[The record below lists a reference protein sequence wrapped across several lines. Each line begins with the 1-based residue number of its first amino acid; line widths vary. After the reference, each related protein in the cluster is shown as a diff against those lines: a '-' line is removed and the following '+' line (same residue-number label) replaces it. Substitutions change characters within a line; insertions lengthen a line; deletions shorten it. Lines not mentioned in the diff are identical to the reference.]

1 MSVCQVQRLHV
12 YRLISFL
19 FSMISM
25 MSVFMIMVLLSSS
38 LAEEYAPSVILKDT
52 RWNLEESPYIIE
64 RDLVI
69 DKGASLTISSGV
81 RIIIRKPKLFD
92 TITQYDAT
100 DSVLVSIRVKGA
112 LSCIGKRDQHVQF
125 IPQSS
130 SKSTFGWYGIVFDNA
145 PGDFAEIAFTDIVN
159 AYRAISVRQSTPVI
173 RNNIIEYNH
182 IGIYCSVNGNAK
194 IYNNIITGNFLA
206 GIHVREA
213 NPHIANNII
222 FNNQNNGVLCDGK
235 SKINFEYNC
244 VYGNTDGNFFDCQP
258 DLGIIVI
265 SKKKG
270 APETDFAHNIYKDP
284 VFKGSPSDSV
294 AKAQDVSLPTDVSHI
309 KDTSLANVYYEN
321 ATSQQSAVQSENSIA
336 VKRFEL
342 SRYSPC
348 IEAGLPDENY
358 KNMDK
363 TRNTL
368 GIWGGP
374 DYFVTKENA
383 TSNASAAKK
392 APAKAEGHGEK
403 KSGGH
408 SAPKKSGGHG
418 AKKSGGHGEK
428 KKGH

>member
-1 MSVCQVQRLHV
+1 MMALLVMT
-12 YRLISFL
+12 FL
-19 FSMISM
+19 
-25 MSVFMIMVLLSSS
+25 VTSSP
-38 LAEEYAPSVILKDT
+38 AEEYVPSVLLKET

-64 RDLVI
+64 KDLTI
-69 DKGASLTISSGV
+69 EKNASLTIAPGV

-100 DSVLVSIRVKGA
+100 DSMLVSIRVKGA
-112 LSCIGKRDQHVQF
+112 LSCIGKRDQHIQF
-125 IPQSS
+125 IAQSV
-130 SKSTFGWYGIVFDNA
+130 SKNTFGWYGVVFDNA
-145 PGDFAEIAFTDIVN
+145 PGSFAEIAFTDIVN
-159 AYRAISVRQSTPVI
+159 AYRALSIKQSEPVI
-173 RNNIIEYNH
+173 RNNIIEFNH

-222 FNNQNNGVLCDGK
+222 FNNRNNGVLCDGK

-244 VYGNTDGNFFDCQP
+244 VYGNTDGDFLDCQP
-258 DLGIIVI
+258 ELGVIVK

-270 APETDFAHNIYKDP
+270 APETDIAFNIYKDP
-284 VFKGSPSDSV
+284 IFKGSPADST
-294 AKAQDVSLPTDVSHI
+294 AKAQDILLPTDLSDV
-309 KDTSLANVYYEN
+309 KDTSLATIYYEN
-321 ATSQQSAVQSENSIA
+321 IESPHKPPAESKSVS
-336 VKRFEL
+336 KRFEL

-348 IEAGLPDENY
+348 IETGIPGEDF
-358 KNMDK
+358 KNVDK
-363 TRNTL
+363 SRNTM

-374 DYFVTKENA
+374 DYFVTKEKGAANA
-383 TSNASAAKK
+383 AAKSG
-392 APAKAEGHGEK
+392 GHGEKK

-418 AKKSGGHGEK
+418 AP